1 MVNAITPVVFYY
13 NCLYNL
19 FLVTIVLLQ
28 VVSNLMDAMSKSMED
43 MTNSTY
49 LKFKQKTGTTRL
61 PQTLFLFVNSIAR
74 TNLEVELVQREG
86 SLCTPK
92 SIECIPKRSCISE
105 YPSIQLASFNCR
117 KVIIVKLQCGF

>member
-1 MVNAITPVVFYY
+1 M
-13 NCLYNL
+13 
-19 FLVTIVLLQ
+19 TIVLLQ

-61 PQTLFLFVNSIAR
+61 PQTLYLFVNSIAR

-105 YPSIQLASFNCR
+105 YRSIQHPLTVVKELLLNFNMVLTENSICL
-117 KVIIVKLQCGF
+117 KV